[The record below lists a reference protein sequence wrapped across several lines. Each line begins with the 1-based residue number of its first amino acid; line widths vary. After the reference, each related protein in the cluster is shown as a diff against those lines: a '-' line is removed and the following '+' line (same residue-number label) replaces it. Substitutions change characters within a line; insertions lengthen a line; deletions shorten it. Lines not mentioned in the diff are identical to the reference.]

1 MRAQE
6 IIRSLLDLIDGQATA
21 EPQVQ
26 IVTVDEPQEENPDT
40 VRKFKQIVDL
50 LSKDDT
56 DGSDSVFS
64 NAPNEEYAD
73 VDAVTKDAGGGWQ
86 EPKHPADIRVQHPSA
101 YPSHQHNPENE

>member
-6 IIRSLLDLIDGQATA
+6 IIRSILDLIDGEKQEQPAV
-21 EPQVQ
+21 QV
-26 IVTVDEPQEENPDT
+26 VAVAEPQEENPDT
-40 VRKFKQIVDL
+40 IRKFKQIVDL
-50 LSKDDT
+50 VSNDT

-86 EPKHPADIRVQHPSA
+86 EPKHPADIRVQHPSM
-101 YPSHQHNPENE
+101 YPGHQHRVGE

>member
-6 IIRSLLDLIDGQATA
+6 IIRSILDLIDGEQTA
-21 EPQVQ
+21 QPEVKVVAVAQ
-26 IVTVDEPQEENPDT
+26 PQEDPDT
-40 VRKFKQIVDL
+40 IRKFKQIVDL
-50 LSKDDT
+50 VSDDT

-86 EPKHPADIRVQHPSA
+86 APKEPSDIRVQHPSA
-101 YPSHQHNPENE
+101 YPGHQHKIGE